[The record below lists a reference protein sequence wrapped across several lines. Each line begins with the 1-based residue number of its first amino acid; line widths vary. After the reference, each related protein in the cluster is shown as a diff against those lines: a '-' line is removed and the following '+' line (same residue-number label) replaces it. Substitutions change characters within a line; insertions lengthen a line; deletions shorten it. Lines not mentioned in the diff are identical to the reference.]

1 MSDVFHL
8 TANVRTERGKA
19 DSRRMRRLDG
29 RIPAVVYGADKAPE
43 SISLGHQEVSL
54 ALRNEA
60 VYSHILKLDIDGNE
74 EQVVLKD
81 LKRHPSKPLILH
93 VDFLRVS
100 AKEKLT
106 MNVPIHF
113 VGEEDAPGLKA
124 GGVLTKNITEI
135 EIRCLPANLPEYL
148 ELNISAL
155 EMDAVLHISDLP
167 LPKGV
172 ELTIQELD
180 DEHNQAVVAIHEPK
194 VSREDIEAD
203 AAEAEAA
210 AEASA
215 EGDAVA
221 EEKSEDASEDKKSEE

>member
-1 MSDVFHL
+1 MSDAFHL
-8 TANVRTERGKA
+8 TANVRAERGKA

-43 SISLGHQEVSL
+43 SISLGHQEISL
-54 ALRNEA
+54 ALKNEA

-113 VGEEDAPGLKA
+113 VGEEEAPGLKA
-124 GGVLTKNITEI
+124 AGVLTKNITEI

-148 ELNISAL
+148 ELDISTL

-194 VSREDIEAD
+194 VSKEDVEAD

-210 AEASA
+210 AE
-215 EGDAVA
+215 GDTAT
-221 EEKSEDASEDKKSEE
+221 EEKPEDASEDKKSEE